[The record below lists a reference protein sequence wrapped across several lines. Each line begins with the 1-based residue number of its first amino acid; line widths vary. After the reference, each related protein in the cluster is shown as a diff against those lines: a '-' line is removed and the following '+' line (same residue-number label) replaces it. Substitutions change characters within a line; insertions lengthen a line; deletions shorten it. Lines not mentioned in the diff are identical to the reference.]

1 MILRICLLGL
11 FVCNVGCQSMGPN
24 EQRGT
29 ALGALTGGMLG
40 AAVGNARGKS
50 PEGALI
56 GAVAG
61 AATGNAI
68 GNATD
73 QEVEQ
78 VKYDERIRAMQAR
91 QAALTFEQV
100 VELNARG
107 LGSDVIVRQIQTQG
121 LRALP
126 TVNDLIFL
134 QSHGVPDAV
143 LLACQSAV
151 PCQAAAPVRAVQIV
165 PEYEVVY
172 PLSPP
177 CPVVSPPRHFHYH
190 RPGSVGFHFG

>member
-1 MILRICLLGL
+1 
-11 FVCNVGCQSMGPN
+11 MGPN

-29 ALGALTGGMLG
+29 ALGALTGGMVG

-50 PEGALI
+50 PEAALI

-78 VKYDERIRAMQAR
+78 VKYEERIQAMQAR
-91 QAALTFEQV
+91 QAALTFEQI
-100 VELNARG
+100 VEMNARG

-121 LRALP
+121 LRQLP
-126 TVNDLIFL
+126 TVADLIFL
-134 QSHGVPDAV
+134 QSNGLPDAV
-143 LLACQSAV
+143 LLACQAAV
-151 PCQAAAPVRAVQIV
+151 SNQAAPPVQAVRVV

-172 PLSPP
+172 PLPPP
-177 CPVVSPPRHFHYH
+177 CPVVPLGPPPRHFHYP
-190 RPGSVGFHFG
+190 RPGSVGFHFGF